1 MSSSDQATRCV
12 LLAPVENGAGVCEQL
27 RARGWIAHLA
37 GDPLPALA
45 ELCLLQ
51 QLTASRRAFGQES
64 DETLALVVVEPSRW
78 GQLSAMLAAAS
89 RYVPSARLWSYDDG
103 TLTPLPA
110 DGGSDNGPDAG
121 REAGTANAA
130 AGPSYRT
137 SAPSEARA
145 PAEDGVSRPISGDE
159 IAMLLDPD
167 YGDTG
172 SPPRPDTPEE
182 TEPRT

>member
-1 MSSSDQATRCV
+1 MSSNDQATRCV

-45 ELCLLQ
+45 ELCLLH
-51 QLTASRRAFGQES
+51 QLTASRRTWGRES

-78 GQLSAMLAAAS
+78 RQLSAMLAAAS
-89 RYVPSARLWSYDDG
+89 RYVPSARLWSSDNG
-103 TLTPLPA
+103 TLMPLPA
-110 DGGSDNGPDAG
+110 DGVSDNEPNA
-121 REAGTANAA
+121 RRAAGTPNAA
-130 AGPSYRT
+130 APPSYRRI
-137 SAPSEARA
+137 PSEARG
-145 PAEDGVSRPISGDE
+145 PAEDGVSLPISADE

-167 YGDTG
+167 FSDPG

-182 TEPRT
+182 TDPQT